1 MYDADPDYE
10 YKNVDNII
18 DFLFALKRVKKL
30 NYVFLDG
37 KQGLFEKAIN
47 CLINGENVFVI
58 SFKGLK
64 LKEIATIYRLAKT
77 MHRRV
82 IELRTV
88 IDYSFLKILKNSLKE
103 LSLSLTFIRARISNV
118 SAICIEDILV
128 SVMLMIL
135 NLFNDQ
141 IATIERVFD
150 SINVYAFCL
159 KSGRIVLLILER
171 SLEWE
176 LTMEFN
182 DLEKKV
188 IYRENRKWKEIK
200 KIEHQITET
209 IAGVSDSR
217 NYYLDLI
224 IETMENNTVDSR
236 LYLEILSKLEG
247 SG

>member
-1 MYDADPDYE
+1 MFDVDPDYE

-30 NYVFLDG
+30 NYVFLDS
-37 KQGLFEKAIN
+37 KQGLFEKAID
-47 CLINGENVFVI
+47 CLIKGENVFVI

-88 IDYSFLKILKNSLKE
+88 IDYSFLKILKNSIKE
-103 LSLSLTFIRARISNV
+103 LSLNLTFIRARISNV
-118 SAICIEDILV
+118 SVICIEDIVV
-128 SVMLMIL
+128 SIMLMIL

-141 IATIERVFD
+141 IATIERAFE
-150 SINVYAFCL
+150 SINVYVFCL
-159 KSGRIVLLILER
+159 KSGRIVLLVLER

-182 DLEKKV
+182 DLEKRV